1 MGLEGF
7 KLDWEC
13 RKKARRDDA
22 GGGGVRPRQIL
33 NGRFKI
39 NCSDIHL

>member
-1 MGLEGF
+1 MSILVDVKDERRMGLEGL

-22 GGGGVRPRQIL
+22 GGGGVRPPA
-33 NGRFKI
+33 RF
-39 NCSDIHL
+39 